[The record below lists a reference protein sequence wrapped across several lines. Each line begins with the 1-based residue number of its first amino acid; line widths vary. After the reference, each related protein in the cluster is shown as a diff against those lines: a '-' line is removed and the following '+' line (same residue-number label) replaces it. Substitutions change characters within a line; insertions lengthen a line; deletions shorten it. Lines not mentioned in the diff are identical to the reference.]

1 MANIQDS
8 DTIQQRLLE
17 GSDIAA
23 IKILWNPFKLDG
35 GIFLGWSQSPTATSP
50 DLDNFG
56 PSKTFSYSTVTS
68 SVVNLYAV
76 WAIYTFGSND
86 TSITIQNKTA
96 EQTYTV
102 SEVTI
107 DPSIIFANNPTLK
120 NKLVVDFGDE

>member
-1 MANIQDS
+1 M
-8 DTIQQRLLE
+8 
-17 GSDIAA
+17 
-23 IKILWNPFKLDG
+23 
-35 GIFLGWSQSPTATSP
+35 
-50 DLDNFG
+50 
-56 PSKTFSYSTVTS
+56 
-68 SVVNLYAV
+68 YAV

-107 DPSIIFANNPTLK
+107 DPSITFANNPTLK